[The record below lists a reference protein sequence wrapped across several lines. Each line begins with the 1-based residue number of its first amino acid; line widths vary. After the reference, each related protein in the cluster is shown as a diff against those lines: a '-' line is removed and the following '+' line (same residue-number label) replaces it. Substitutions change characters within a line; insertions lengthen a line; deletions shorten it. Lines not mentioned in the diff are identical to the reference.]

1 MPGWYTAARLVAWWL
16 CAAVKVVL
24 FLLAACVVVLAW
36 PDLLEVWSVRLL
48 EMALGSLVVLTAV
61 GGRL

>member
-1 MPGWYTAARLVAWWL
+1 VAWWL

-48 EMALGSLVVLTAV
+48 
-61 GGRL
+61 